1 MSVPEYLL
9 AVSISFDE
17 QFRDSILSD
26 LHSPLTPLYCISL
39 PRPILLKQKASEI
52 KIKYINVNCDQN
64 DCICKSKRFRKFED
78 NLKYAFL
85 DPKDSN

>member
-17 QFRDSILSD
+17 QFRD
-26 LHSPLTPLYCISL
+26 T
-39 PRPILLKQKASEI
+39 SEI

>member
-1 MSVPEYLL
+1 MSVPKYLL

-17 QFRDSILSD
+17 QFRDTS
-26 LHSPLTPLYCISL
+26 
-39 PRPILLKQKASEI
+39 KI